1 VHPAG
6 TLIRSIEWDTFAHRP
21 LMEHPPEPDTELDQQ
36 LLTLLRRCAAS
47 DTAALEQLYRL
58 VAPQLLGCLMRM
70 LPRRSLAE
78 EVLQD
83 VFVTVW
89 RRADRFRPER
99 GRPMAWL
106 TSIARYR
113 AIDVL
118 RHERAAPTLVA
129 DLPEQATSEE
139 REEESSA
146 WLAGAGL
153 LERCLKLLTQEQRR
167 CLELAFVGGN
177 SHGEIARLID
187 TPLGTVKS
195 WIRRG
200 LSTLRACLES

>member
-1 VHPAG
+1 
-6 TLIRSIEWDTFAHRP
+6 
-21 LMEHPPEPDTELDQQ
+21 MEHATAADSDDEHLAG
-36 LLTLLRRCAAS
+36 LLRACAS
-47 DTAALEQLYRL
+47 GDNGALEQLYRL
-58 VAPQLLGCLMRM
+58 VSPALFACLLRI

-78 EVLQD
+78 EALQD

-89 RRADRFRPER
+89 RRAGQFRPER

-106 TSIARYR
+106 IAIARYR
-113 AIDVL
+113 AIDLL

-129 DLPEQATSEE
+129 NLPDPEAIAAEPADEPMT
-139 REEESSA
+139 
-146 WLAGAGL
+146 WLPGSGL
-153 LERCLKLLTQEQRR
+153 LERCLGLLSHEQRR

-177 SHGEIARLID
+177 SHGDIARLVG

-200 LSTLRACLES
+200 LKTLKGCLES

>member
-1 VHPAG
+1 MPHLCAPPA
-6 TLIRSIEWDTFAHRP
+6 
-21 LMEHPPEPDTELDQQ
+21 LMEQSTEPDTELDQQ

-47 DTAALEQLYRL
+47 DRAALEQLYRL
-58 VAPQLLGCLMRM
+58 VAPRLLGCLMRM

-118 RHERAAPTLVA
+118 RHERAAPALVA
-129 DLPEQATSEE
+129 DLPEQAADEPEADPTAS
-139 REEESSA
+139 
-146 WLAGAGL
+146 LAGQGL
-153 LERCLKLLTQEQRR
+153 LERCLELLTQEQRR

-177 SHGEIARLID
+177 SHGDIARLID

-200 LSTLRACLES
+200 LGTLRACLES

>member
-1 VHPAG
+1 
-6 TLIRSIEWDTFAHRP
+6 
-21 LMEHPPEPDTELDQQ
+21 MEHPTEADTELDQQ
-36 LLTLLRRCAAS
+36 LVTLLRRCAAS

-89 RRADRFRPER
+89 RRAGRFQPER

-118 RHERAAPTLVA
+118 RHERAAPILVA
-129 DLPEQATSEE
+129 DVPEQTAIDEE

-146 WLAGAGL
+146 WLAGGAL
-153 LERCLKLLTQEQRR
+153 LERCLRLLTQEQRR

-177 SHGEIARLID
+177 SHGDIARLID

-200 LSTLRACLES
+200 LSTLRTCLES